1 MAQTHQFCT
10 FYLDKLMFGVE
21 LEKVQEVIRYLEIT
35 EIPLA
40 PRVVSGLMNLRGQ
53 IVTGIDLRRRLDLA
67 DRPEET
73 HPMNVVIRSA
83 DGAVSLL
90 VDEIGDVVE
99 VTEESFER
107 PPETLQGKVR
117 DVILGVHKLDK
128 QLMHVLNTEKACETC
143 ERARVRAGGS
153 QSRLSLEA
161 VMFRR
166 DSPSF
171 SGGMMVKIP
180 RTLRQI
186 PRKMKITC

>member
-53 IVTGIDLRRRLDLA
+53 IVTGIDLRRRLDLT
-67 DRPEET
+67 DRPKEM
-73 HPMNVVIRSA
+73 HPMNVVIRST

-90 VDEIGDVVE
+90 VDDIGDVVE
-99 VTEESFER
+99 VTEESFEC

-117 DVILGVHKLDK
+117 EVILGVHKLEK
-128 QLMHVLNTEKACETC
+128 QLMHVLNTEKACETA
-143 ERARVRAGGS
+143 ESADPAALVR
-153 QSRLSLEA
+153 
-161 VMFRR
+161 
-166 DSPSF
+166 
-171 SGGMMVKIP
+171 
-180 RTLRQI
+180 
-186 PRKMKITC
+186 

>member
-21 LEKVQEVIRYLEIT
+21 LEKVQEVVRYLEIT

-53 IVTGIDLRRRLDLA
+53 IVTGIDLRRRLELA
-67 DRPEET
+67 DRT
-73 HPMNVVIRSA
+73 DGAAPMNVVIRSA

-99 VTEESFER
+99 VTDESFER

-117 DVILGVHKLDK
+117 EVILGVHKLERH
-128 QLMHVLNTEKACETC
+128 LMHVLNTEKACETAESVASSG
-143 ERARVRAGGS
+143 ER
-153 QSRLSLEA
+153 
-161 VMFRR
+161 
-166 DSPSF
+166 
-171 SGGMMVKIP
+171 
-180 RTLRQI
+180 
-186 PRKMKITC
+186 

>member
-1 MAQTHQFCT
+1 MAHTQQFCT

-53 IVTGIDLRRRLDLA
+53 IVTGIDLRRRLDLP
-67 DRPEET
+67 DRPEEE

-83 DGAVSLL
+83 DGALSLL

-107 PPETLQGKVR
+107 PPETLRGKVR
-117 DVILGVHKLDK
+117 EVILGVHKLEK
-128 QLMHVLNTEKACETC
+128 QLMHVLNTEKACETAESVTSGA
-143 ERARVRAGGS
+143 ER
-153 QSRLSLEA
+153 
-161 VMFRR
+161 
-166 DSPSF
+166 
-171 SGGMMVKIP
+171 
-180 RTLRQI
+180 
-186 PRKMKITC
+186 

>member
-40 PRVVSGLMNLRGQ
+40 STVVSGLMNLRGQ
-53 IVTGIDLRRRLDLA
+53 IVMGIDLRRRLDLA

-90 VDEIGDVVE
+90 VDYIGDVVE

-107 PPETLQGKVR
+107 PPETLQGEVR
-117 DVILGVHKLDK
+117 EVILGVHKLDK
-128 QLMHVLNTEKACETC
+128 QLMHVLNTEKACEVAETV
-143 ERARVRAGGS
+143 A
-153 QSRLSLEA
+153 
-161 VMFRR
+161 
-166 DSPSF
+166 
-171 SGGMMVKIP
+171 SGATP
-180 RTLRQI
+180 
-186 PRKMKITC
+186 

>member
-40 PRVVSGLMNLRGQ
+40 PNVVRGLMNLRGQ
-53 IVTGIDLRRRLDLA
+53 IVTGIDLRRRLGLA
-67 DRPEET
+67 DRPDDA

-107 PPETLQGKVR
+107 PPETLHGKVR
-117 DVILGVHKLDK
+117 EVILGVHKLERH
-128 QLMHVLNTEKACETC
+128 LMHVLNTEKACETSDQV
-143 ERARVRAGGS
+143 A
-153 QSRLSLEA
+153 
-161 VMFRR
+161 
-166 DSPSF
+166 
-171 SGGMMVKIP
+171 SGVTP
-180 RTLRQI
+180 
-186 PRKMKITC
+186 

>member
-1 MAQTHQFCT
+1 MAQTQQFCT

-53 IVTGIDLRRRLDLA
+53 IVTGLDLRRRLDLP
-67 DRPEET
+67 DRPKET

-107 PPETLQGKVR
+107 PPETLHGKVR
-117 DVILGVHKLDK
+117 EVILGVHKLERH
-128 QLMHVLNTEKACETC
+128 LMHVLNTEKACETSDPV
-143 ERARVRAGGS
+143 A
-153 QSRLSLEA
+153 
-161 VMFRR
+161 
-166 DSPSF
+166 
-171 SGGMMVKIP
+171 SGATP
-180 RTLRQI
+180 
-186 PRKMKITC
+186 